1 MFCILVVLG
10 DADILFFVSKVHAKS
25 LSTTLAIFILHKTKT
40 KTTICQI
47 SYLANFT
54 FMFRFVLLI
63 SIATLCLRLGIFVL

>member
-47 SYLANFT
+47 SYLTNFT
-54 FMFRFVLLI
+54 FMCRFVLLI